1 MLQVNFLKGP
11 YFNGIQKFPN
21 MRTNSTGN
29 VDKEESRVGAYFYIF
44 ERMFGHHFRM
54 TSNDL
59 AFA

>member
-44 ERMFGHHFRM
+44 ERM